1 MQLPLLVPF
10 LLWISGCSTA
20 QDEITGPEEVRGQ
33 EQGSLMVQ
41 CRYSSSW
48 KDYTKYWCR
57 GAAWRSCEI
66 LIRTDSEQLV
76 KKNRLS
82 IRDNQTDL
90 IITVTMEDLRLSDA
104 GVYWCAIEKS
114 GFDHKFKVDVSIDP
128 VPTTLSTTST
138 VTVFTTETV
147 TVEETSMFSTLSS
160 HYSDDRHSSG
170 DGGLLDL
177 TVLLPVISAVLLL
190 LLLVVLL
197 FAWRMMKRQ
206 KKAAGPS
213 SDQVQQSL
221 EGDMEVCYANLSL
234 KQPRASYGPSK
245 SSAGKAHDED
255 VEYVT
260 MAPFPRE
267 EISYAALSLAA
278 LGQEPTYSN
287 TDCLNTHLPRMSL
300 EETTEYSSIRRS

>member
-128 VPTTLSTTST
+128 
-138 VTVFTTETV
+138 ETV